1 MLSCRFWIFLPNF
14 AARRVLVAFV
24 VEIHRQAS
32 AFFIQ
37 RISNTYYNHIMGKKI
52 QFSLVYRDMWQS
64 SGKFQ
69 PRKDQLERI
78 APVFVE
84 MGCFAR
90 VETNGGAFEQ
100 VNLLAG
106 ENPNEAVRAFCKPLH
121 EAGIKTHMLDRG
133 LNALRMYPVPDDVRA
148 LMYKVKHAQGTD
160 ITRIFDG
167 LNDVRNIKPS
177 IKWAKE
183 AGMTA
188 QTALCITTS
197 PVHTLEYY
205 TKLADELI
213 EAGAEEI
220 CLKDM
225 AGIGQPAF
233 LGKLTK
239 AIKTKHP
246 DIIIEYHGHSGPG
259 LSMASILEVCN
270 NGADIIDTAIEPLS
284 WGKVHPDIISVL
296 SMLRNEGF
304 EVPDINMNAYMKA
317 RALTQEFIDE
327 WLGYFINPANK
338 YMSSLLLGCG
348 LPGGMMGS
356 MMADLGGIRQTINN
370 LRKKKGEEELSMD
383 DMLVKLFNEVE
394 YVWPR
399 VGYPPLVTPFSQY
412 TKNIALMNLLTMEQG
427 KGRFVMMDE
436 SMWGMILGKSGKVP
450 GKIDPELVELAKKQG
465 REFTDVDPRTLLTN
479 ALEDFKKEMDENGWD
494 YGQDDEELFE
504 LAMHPEQ
511 YRNYKSG
518 QAKKNF
524 LEDLQKAKDAK
535 LGAKVSLEEAAAFKH
550 AKADAIVAPVKGQI
564 FWEFQGD
571 GEAAPAIEPF
581 IGKEYKEGDTFCY
594 ICTPWGEF
602 EAIPAALGG
611 QLVEINAKQGSKV
624 SKGDV
629 IAYIQRPEAE

>member
-1 MLSCRFWIFLPNF
+1 
-14 AARRVLVAFV
+14 
-24 VEIHRQAS
+24 
-32 AFFIQ
+32 
-37 RISNTYYNHIMGKKI
+37 MGKKI

-78 APVFVE
+78 APVIID
-84 MGCFAR
+84 MGCFSR

-100 VNLLAG
+100 VQLLAG
-106 ENPNEAVRAFCKPLH
+106 ENPNEAVRAFCKPFN

-148 LMYKVKHAQGTD
+148 LMYKVKHAQGVD
-160 ITRIFDG
+160 IPRIFDG
-167 LNDVRNIKPS
+167 LNDIRNIAPS

-183 AGMTA
+183 AGMTP
-188 QTALCITTS
+188 QGTLCITTS

-205 TKLADELI
+205 SELADKEI

-239 AIKTKHP
+239 MIKDKHP
-246 DIIIEYHGHSGPG
+246 EIIIEYHGHSGPG
-259 LSMASILEVCN
+259 LSMASILEVCK

-284 WGKVHPDIISVL
+284 WGKVHPDVISVQ
-296 SMLRNEGF
+296 SMLKHAGF
-304 EVPDINMNAYMKA
+304 EVPEINMDAYMKA

-327 WLGYFINPANK
+327 WLGYFINPGNK
-338 YMSSLLLGCG
+338 MMSSLLLGCG

-356 MMADLGGIRQTINN
+356 MMSDLGGIRGTINN
-370 LRKKKGEEELSMD
+370 LRKKKGEPELSVD
-383 DMLVKLFNEVE
+383 DMLVKLFNEVA

-412 TKNIALMNLLTMEQG
+412 VKNISLMNLLSLEQG
-427 KGRFVMMDE
+427 KGRYVYMDD

-450 GKIDPELVELAKKQG
+450 GELAPEIVELAKAQG
-465 REFTDVDPRTLLTN
+465 REFTDADPHTLLTP

-494 YGQDDEELFE
+494 YGQDDEELWE

-518 QAKKNF
+518 QAKKNM
-524 LEDLQKAKDAK
+524 LADLQKAKDAK
-535 LGAKVSLEEAAAFKH
+535 LGAKVSVEEAIAFKH

-564 FWEFQGD
+564 FWEFQGE
-571 GEAAPAIEPF
+571 GEAAPAVEPF
-581 IGKEYKEGDTFCY
+581 IGKEYKEGDAFCY
-594 ICTPWGEF
+594 ICTSWGEF
-602 EAIPAALGG
+602 EMIPAAMGG
-611 QLVEINAKQGSKV
+611 QLVEINAHQGAKV
-624 SKGDV
+624 RKGDV
-629 IAYIQRPEAE
+629 IAYIQRKED

>member
-1 MLSCRFWIFLPNF
+1 MS
-14 AARRVLVAFV
+14 
-24 VEIHRQAS
+24 
-32 AFFIQ
+32 
-37 RISNTYYNHIMGKKI
+37 KKI

-78 APVFVE
+78 APVIID
-84 MGCFAR
+84 MGCFSR

-100 VNLLAG
+100 VQLLAG
-106 ENPNEAVRAFCKPLH
+106 ENPNDAVRAFCKPFN

-148 LMYKVKHAQGTD
+148 MMYRVKHAQGVD
-160 ITRIFDG
+160 IPRIFDG
-167 LNDVRNIKPS
+167 LNDIRNIAPS

-183 AGMTA
+183 AGMTP
-188 QTALCITTS
+188 QGTLCITTS

-205 TKLADELI
+205 SRLADQEI

-239 AIKTKHP
+239 MIKDKHP
-246 DIIIEYHGHSGPG
+246 EIVIEYHGHSGPG
-259 LSMASILEVCN
+259 LSMASILEVCK

-284 WGKVHPDIISVL
+284 WGKVHPDVISVQ
-296 SMLRNEGF
+296 SMLKNAGF
-304 EVPDINMNAYMKA
+304 EVADINMDAYMKA

-327 WLGYFINPANK
+327 WLGYFINPQNK
-338 YMSSLLLGCG
+338 LMSSLLLSCG

-356 MMADLGGIRQTINN
+356 MMSDLGGIRGTINN
-370 LRKKKGEEELSMD
+370 LRKKKGEPELSVD
-383 DMLVKLFNEVE
+383 DLLIKLFNEVA

-412 TKNIALMNLLTMEQG
+412 TKNISLMNLLSMEQG
-427 KGRFVMMDE
+427 KGRYVYMDD
-436 SMWGMILGKSGKVP
+436 SMWGMILGRSGKVP
-450 GKIDPELVELAKKQG
+450 GEIAPELKELAKEKG
-465 REFTDVDPRTLLTN
+465 YEFTDIDPHTLLKP
-479 ALEDFKKEMDENGWD
+479 ALNDFKKEMDKNGWD
-494 YGQDDEELFE
+494 YGKDDEELFE

-518 QAKKNF
+518 QAKKNM
-524 LEDLQKAKDAK
+524 LADLQKAKDAK
-535 LGAKVSLEEAAAFKH
+535 MGSKVSAEELAAFKH
-550 AKADAIVAPVKGQI
+550 AKADAIVAPVKGQV
-564 FWEFQGD
+564 FWEFQGE
-571 GEAAPAIEPF
+571 GECAPAVEPY

-594 ICTPWGEF
+594 IQAPWGEF
-602 EAIPAALGG
+602 VEVKADLGG
-611 QLVEINAKQGSKV
+611 KLVEINAKQGSRV
-624 SKGDV
+624 QKGNV
-629 IAYIQRPEAE
+629 IAYIERQH